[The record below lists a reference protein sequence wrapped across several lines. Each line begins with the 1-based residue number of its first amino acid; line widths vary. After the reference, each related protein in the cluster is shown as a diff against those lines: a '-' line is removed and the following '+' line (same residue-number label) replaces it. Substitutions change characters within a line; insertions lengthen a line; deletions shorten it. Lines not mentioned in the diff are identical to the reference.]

1 MKCRVSSN
9 GCMCTKLQNQNSR
22 FCPESDHKV
31 GGEGDLSVAVDTSIQ
46 SREAAMAARTRT
58 QGMIKGGFGRRAHVD
73 MRMRS
78 AHPRSDAGATPL
90 RTLSAPAWH
99 WQHTRHVRFGR
110 ERGRVL
116 SYRFAAAHLA
126 GPQLRD
132 IDLPIDLSHGRAAN
146 RATAVPFGRW
156 WTGRPIPGKLP
167 GKPQRQTN
175 T

>member
-1 MKCRVSSN
+1 
-9 GCMCTKLQNQNSR
+9 
-22 FCPESDHKV
+22 
-31 GGEGDLSVAVDTSIQ
+31 
-46 SREAAMAARTRT
+46 
-58 QGMIKGGFGRRAHVD
+58 MIKGGFGRRAHVD

-156 WTGRPIPGKLP
+156 WTGRPTSYTGPTLETRCPAVRSRTDHPRVAGDE
-167 GKPQRQTN
+167 RHD
-175 T
+175 